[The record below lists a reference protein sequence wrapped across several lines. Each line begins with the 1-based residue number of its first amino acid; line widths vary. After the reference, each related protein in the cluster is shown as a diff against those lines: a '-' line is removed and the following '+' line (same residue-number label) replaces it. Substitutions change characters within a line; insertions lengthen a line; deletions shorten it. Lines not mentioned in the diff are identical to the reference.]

1 MTQEQLG
8 DAAGLSRIAIGQIEA
23 GGRAVSSIELDRI
36 AYALGRDLNSFFA
49 EEFVEQDPMAALF
62 RTESEIAGQEDL
74 LNALRSSLA
83 LGREMTNLEHLLGID
98 RSQPPIAA
106 YDERPKSRWD
116 AIQQGQRVADH
127 ERKRLGLGSSPAGD
141 LVDLFESQ
149 GIRTGSVSLP
159 DNISGLTL
167 ANEEIGVF
175 VVINH
180 DHAPLRRRF
189 SLAHEYA
196 HVLLDREGSG
206 AISKAENRKD
216 LLEVRANVF
225 AANFLLPEDA
235 VMDFVHTLGKGGA
248 SREQVEVYD
257 GTDVV
262 QAEQR
267 AKPGSQDIQ
276 LHDVILIARHF
287 GVSRITALYRL
298 KNLKLIDKSKFQ
310 CLKEQEDAGEG
321 KALAAFLAADDPEDE
336 VEIRDEFRHRFLW
349 LALEAHRREEISL
362 NKFIGLATMMGIGW
376 EEARGMVS

>member
-8 DAAGLSRIAIGQIEA
+8 NAAGLSRIAIGQIET

-98 RSQPPIAA
+98 RSQPPMAA
-106 YDERPKSRWD
+106 YDERPKTRWD

-141 LVDLFESQ
+141 LVDMFESQ

-167 ANEEIGVF
+167 ANEKIGVF

-196 HVLLDREGSG
+196 HVLLDRDGAG
-206 AISKAENRKD
+206 AISKAENRED

-225 AANFLLPEDA
+225 AANFLMPKDA
-235 VMDFVHTLGKGGA
+235 VVDFVRTLGKGGA

-257 GTDVV
+257 GDDVV
-262 QAEQR
+262 QVEQR

-298 KNLKLIDKSKFQ
+298 KNLKMIDRSKFQ
-310 CLKEQEDAGEG
+310 CLKEREDAGEG
-321 KALAAFLAADDPEDE
+321 KNLAAFLAADDPEDKAE
-336 VEIRDEFRHRFLW
+336 TRDEFRHRFLW
-349 LALEAHRREEISL
+349 LALEAHCREEISL
-362 NKFIGLATMMGIGW
+362 GKFIGLARMVGIGW